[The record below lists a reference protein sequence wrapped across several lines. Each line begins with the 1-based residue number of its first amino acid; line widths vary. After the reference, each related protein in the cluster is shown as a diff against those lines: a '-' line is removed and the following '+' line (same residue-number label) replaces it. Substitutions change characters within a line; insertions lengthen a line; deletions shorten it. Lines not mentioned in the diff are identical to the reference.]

1 MSSPILRVLGLPGLG
16 FRVWGG
22 LDFALHQ
29 NACPCIRF
37 ESMAL
42 WSHAAPLKRI
52 QELRVGGSAQGW
64 FRVMGYLTIIVIGG
78 HGISYN
84 HSCRV
89 LFGCAGLGF
98 ENLGF
103 RV

>member
-1 MSSPILRVLGLPGLG
+1 MSSPILRVSGLPCLG
-16 FRVWGG
+16 FRVRGG
-22 LDFALHQ
+22 SDFALHQ

-42 WSHAAPLKRI
+42 WSDAAPPKCI
-52 QELRVGGSAQGW
+52 QELRVGGSPQGW
-64 FRVMGYLTIIVIGG
+64 FMGYLTIIVIGG

-84 HSCRV
+84 FCCRV
-89 LFGCAGLGF
+89 LLGCAGLGF

-103 RV
+103 RI